1 MVQESRRT
9 KSGDY
14 YVKTG
19 EIWISTCRAVERRVK
34 DTYYGF
40 NKGCETFVLSIL
52 MCVAFLGMQ
61 RKVGLEGNHINQD
74 TSDNR
79 IENLCPVTGEV
90 NKQNVKWI
98 DYRKMLVDYY
108 LNQHA

>member
-1 MVQESRRT
+1 MAQETRRM
-9 KSGDY
+9 KSGEY

-19 EIWISTCRAVERRVK
+19 EILISTCRAVERHIK
-34 DTYYGF
+34 EPYYGF
-40 NKGCETFVLSIL
+40 NKGGKTFVLSIL

-79 IENLCPVTGEV
+79 IKNLRPPTPRKNKENRDCWL
-90 NKQNVKWI
+90 I
-98 DYRKMLVDYY
+98 I
-108 LNQHA
+108 